1 MTYTAEGLKGLE
13 FRGPVRFSD
22 GSAGWAQQDF
32 ECISEPR
39 FSYAWQRED
48 YKDRTGRQF
57 YMVDGKEVKDLEEAA
72 ALLNAPADPES
83 PTEVWKRHRDEFDRS
98 PKVRYTR
105 ALSEARCNAEVGPFG
120 QVRAFMERA
129 GSAWHGGI
137 NQVSDNARK
146 AGEEWPRWLYSMKSA
161 SYEMFRLMWL
171 WEADRKRDTGL
182 TCALGVRCRDCSI
195 LKTIEASMIAEREPR
210 GILGPKEIFDKDI
223 DAAKTLTCIGHALGT
238 APDLHWEGLLATDE
252 DRKHVEAEGA
262 MLASLYD

>member
-1 MTYTAEGLKGLE
+1 MTYTAEGLKNLE

-48 YKDRTGRQF
+48 YKDKTGRQF
-57 YMVDGKEVKDLEEAA
+57 YMVDGKQVKDLDEAA
-72 ALLNAPADPES
+72 ALLNAPVDPES
-83 PTEVWKRHRDEFDRS
+83 PAEVWKRGIAEFGAS
-98 PKVRYTR
+98 PSVRYTR

-120 QVRAFMERA
+120 QVRAFVERA
-129 GSAWHGGI
+129 SGAWHGGI
-137 NQVSDNARK
+137 NKVSDDARK
-146 AGEEWPRWLYSMKSA
+146 AGEEWPRWLYGIKSA
-161 SYEMFRLMWL
+161 TYEMFRLMWL

-182 TCALGVRCRDCSI
+182 KCALGVRCRDCSI

-210 GILGPKEIFDKDI
+210 GILGPKEIWDKDI
-223 DAAKTLTCIGHALGT
+223 DAAKTLTCIGHVLGT
-238 APDLHWEGLLATDE
+238 APDLHWEGLLATDD